1 MLALSPSRRF
11 QIPSRCGELDVAA
24 AFRQFFPGHRLNDW
38 PVLPNELR
46 RILKILRLHFDTAG
60 LPASATRYL
69 EIERIN
75 RGLRIFPMRLTSRRM
90 QYPPCIASN
99 WDILGLQI
107 CPSCDA
113 NVAWADPMP
122 RP

>member
-1 MLALSPSRRF
+1 M
-11 QIPSRCGELDVAA
+11 AA
-24 AFRQFFPGHRLNDW
+24 AFRQFFPSHRLDDW

-69 EIERIN
+69 ETERIN
-75 RGLRIFPMRLTSRRM
+75 RGLRIFPMRLNIPAHAVS
-90 QYPPCIASN
+90 PCIASN
-99 WDILGLQI
+99 WDILVSL
-107 CPSCDA
+107 PFCDA

-122 RP
+122 ARDSGNAADALL